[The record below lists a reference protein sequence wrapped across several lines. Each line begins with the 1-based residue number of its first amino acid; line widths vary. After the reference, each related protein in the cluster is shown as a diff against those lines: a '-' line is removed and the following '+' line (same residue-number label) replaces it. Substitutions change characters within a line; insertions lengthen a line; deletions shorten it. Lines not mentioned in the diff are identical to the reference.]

1 MHKLIKNELKKYKIG
16 LLLFFIIY
24 IINIILT
31 LLEPIIF
38 GKILDIILSNFGII
52 DTKVIQK
59 IILLCLILLIS
70 FVLTFLYRRIIFSI
84 GRKVK
89 QGIFSNLLQRFEMA
103 NISFFENIDK
113 GSFVSYIINDIN
125 QLWSIIGHGSIEI
138 TRVLAYTI
146 IGFILSMKYV
156 NFSLSISVFI
166 IFPIF
171 LYLIIK
177 QNSKSQ
183 KLLKDKKDLE
193 ASLSQK
199 INDGFCGFTV
209 IKSYV
214 KEQETI

>member
-84 GRKVK
+84 GRKV
-89 QGIFSNLLQRFEMA
+89 NL
-103 NISFFENIDK
+103 K
-113 GSFVSYIINDIN
+113 
-125 QLWSIIGHGSIEI
+125 W
-138 TRVLAYTI
+138 
-146 IGFILSMKYV
+146 
-156 NFSLSISVFI
+156 
-166 IFPIF
+166 PI
-171 LYLIIK
+171 
-177 QNSKSQ
+177 
-183 KLLKDKKDLE
+183 
-193 ASLSQK
+193 
-199 INDGFCGFTV
+199 
-209 IKSYV
+209 
-214 KEQETI
+214 